1 MIIYLGLPLPT
12 ASSDLPKTRRAAAW
26 FCFGLASDGV
36 YMCPACYQPGGSL
49 LHCLSTLTGKSR
61 RFISVALAWESP
73 PPDVIRHPALR
84 SPDFP
89 HLTPFGIVSRDHLTH
104 SVWDFIIERGE
115 CKGKREI
122 NLYNSFTTDR
132 SIREYNYGKRIP
144 GRNTMSKILVAE
156 DELAINKLICMN
168 LSITGYETVS
178 MQNGQEV
185 LDYLAAGG
193 LADLA
198 IVDVMMPK
206 VDGFSLLSPLKQK
219 SIPVIY
225 LTARGDLESKLKGLT
240 GGAEDYMVKPFEML
254 ELLVRIDMVLKRTGK
269 SEEIIS
275 LGCITLNMKKRTVQ
289 KSGENISLTPMEYDL
304 LCVLAKNR
312 NIALNRE
319 KLLREIWGVDFEGET
334 RTVDVHVAALRRKT
348 GLHIV
353 SVPKIGYRLEVD
365 EA

>member
-1 MIIYLGLPLPT
+1 
-12 ASSDLPKTRRAAAW
+12 
-26 FCFGLASDGV
+26 
-36 YMCPACYQPGGSL
+36 
-49 LHCLSTLTGKSR
+49 
-61 RFISVALAWESP
+61 
-73 PPDVIRHPALR
+73 
-84 SPDFP
+84 
-89 HLTPFGIVSRDHLTH
+89 
-104 SVWDFIIERGE
+104 
-115 CKGKREI
+115 
-122 NLYNSFTTDR
+122 
-132 SIREYNYGKRIP
+132 
-144 GRNTMSKILVAE
+144 MSKILVAE

-185 LDYLAAGG
+185 LDYLEAGG

-206 VDGFSLLSPLKQK
+206 VDGFALLSPLKQK

-275 LGCITLNMKKRTVQ
+275 LGCITLNMKKRIVQ
-289 KSGENISLTPMEYDL
+289 KLGENISLTPMEYNL

>member
-1 MIIYLGLPLPT
+1 
-12 ASSDLPKTRRAAAW
+12 
-26 FCFGLASDGV
+26 
-36 YMCPACYQPGGSL
+36 
-49 LHCLSTLTGKSR
+49 
-61 RFISVALAWESP
+61 
-73 PPDVIRHPALR
+73 
-84 SPDFP
+84 
-89 HLTPFGIVSRDHLTH
+89 
-104 SVWDFIIERGE
+104 
-115 CKGKREI
+115 
-122 NLYNSFTTDR
+122 
-132 SIREYNYGKRIP
+132 
-144 GRNTMSKILVAE
+144 MSKILVAE

-178 MQNGQEV
+178 MQNGQKV

>member
-1 MIIYLGLPLPT
+1 M
-12 ASSDLPKTRRAAAW
+12 R
-26 FCFGLASDGV
+26 
-36 YMCPACYQPGGSL
+36 
-49 LHCLSTLTGKSR
+49 
-61 RFISVALAWESP
+61 
-73 PPDVIRHPALR
+73 
-84 SPDFP
+84 
-89 HLTPFGIVSRDHLTH
+89 
-104 SVWDFIIERGE
+104 
-115 CKGKREI
+115 
-122 NLYNSFTTDR
+122 
-132 SIREYNYGKRIP
+132 
-144 GRNTMSKILVAE
+144 KILVAE

-206 VDGFSLLSPLKQK
+206 VGGFSLLSPLKQK

>member
-1 MIIYLGLPLPT
+1 MG
-12 ASSDLPKTRRAAAW
+12 
-26 FCFGLASDGV
+26 
-36 YMCPACYQPGGSL
+36 
-49 LHCLSTLTGKSR
+49 
-61 RFISVALAWESP
+61 
-73 PPDVIRHPALR
+73 
-84 SPDFP
+84 
-89 HLTPFGIVSRDHLTH
+89 
-104 SVWDFIIERGE
+104 
-115 CKGKREI
+115 
-122 NLYNSFTTDR
+122 
-132 SIREYNYGKRIP
+132 
-144 GRNTMSKILVAE
+144 KILVAE

-185 LDYLAAGG
+185 LDYLEAGG

-206 VDGFSLLSPLKQK
+206 VDGFALLSPLKQK

-275 LGCITLNMKKRTVQ
+275 LGCITLNMKKRIVQ
-289 KSGENISLTPMEYDL
+289 KSGENISLTPMEYNL

>member
-1 MIIYLGLPLPT
+1 MG
-12 ASSDLPKTRRAAAW
+12 
-26 FCFGLASDGV
+26 
-36 YMCPACYQPGGSL
+36 
-49 LHCLSTLTGKSR
+49 
-61 RFISVALAWESP
+61 
-73 PPDVIRHPALR
+73 
-84 SPDFP
+84 
-89 HLTPFGIVSRDHLTH
+89 
-104 SVWDFIIERGE
+104 
-115 CKGKREI
+115 
-122 NLYNSFTTDR
+122 
-132 SIREYNYGKRIP
+132 
-144 GRNTMSKILVAE
+144 KILVAE

-275 LGCITLNMKKRTVQ
+275 LGCITLNMKKRIVQ

>member
-1 MIIYLGLPLPT
+1 
-12 ASSDLPKTRRAAAW
+12 
-26 FCFGLASDGV
+26 
-36 YMCPACYQPGGSL
+36 
-49 LHCLSTLTGKSR
+49 
-61 RFISVALAWESP
+61 
-73 PPDVIRHPALR
+73 
-84 SPDFP
+84 
-89 HLTPFGIVSRDHLTH
+89 
-104 SVWDFIIERGE
+104 
-115 CKGKREI
+115 
-122 NLYNSFTTDR
+122 
-132 SIREYNYGKRIP
+132 
-144 GRNTMSKILVAE
+144 MSKILVAE

-185 LDYLAAGG
+185 LDYLEAGG

-206 VDGFSLLSPLKQK
+206 VDGFALLSPLKQK

-275 LGCITLNMKKRTVQ
+275 MGCITLNMKKRIVQ

-365 EA
+365 EV

>member
-1 MIIYLGLPLPT
+1 
-12 ASSDLPKTRRAAAW
+12 
-26 FCFGLASDGV
+26 
-36 YMCPACYQPGGSL
+36 
-49 LHCLSTLTGKSR
+49 
-61 RFISVALAWESP
+61 
-73 PPDVIRHPALR
+73 
-84 SPDFP
+84 
-89 HLTPFGIVSRDHLTH
+89 
-104 SVWDFIIERGE
+104 
-115 CKGKREI
+115 
-122 NLYNSFTTDR
+122 
-132 SIREYNYGKRIP
+132 
-144 GRNTMSKILVAE
+144 MSNILVAE

-185 LDYLAAGG
+185 LDYLEAGG